1 MSNNLFFLKALF
13 TVMFSFL
20 VGSIQTMAIPWSP
33 GNRQEMNKI
42 HHYFIAGNDL
52 FTGSFNYTFRAY
64 SFGGINPCENPVT
77 DINVDVPG
85 DCVAYV
91 INGGGLAQ
99 SFIPSNPQ
107 SVGAG
112 IQFQSFTFGQE
123 VTLSLWD
130 GLPNAGGN
138 MLVTGT
144 TQTNGTVW
152 ADVYWDSVADVTV
165 GNTYYIVIDGD
176 SALPCISGS
185 SSDLYPDGML
195 FSNFEPFPDY
205 DFSFRIFSCDDEGG
219 ETGDPCENPE
229 LDINVDVPG
238 DCMAFVTYGGLAQ
251 SFIPLNPQLAGAGI
265 QFQSFT
271 FGQEVTLSLWDGLPN
286 ENGNILA
293 AGSTQTNGT
302 VWADV
307 YWDSVVDVTV
317 GNTYYIVIEGDSE
330 LPCISGGFFNPYPDG
345 ILYSNNFEPFQ
356 SYDFSFRIFSC
367 DDGGEEEPGD
377 PCENPELDI
386 NVDVPGDCVAYVI
399 NGGGLAQ
406 SFIPLNPQ
414 LAGSG
419 IQFQSFTFGQ
429 EVTLSLWDGLPNA
442 GGNMLVTGT
451 TQTNGTVWADV
462 YWNSVADVTVGNT
475 YYIVIEGDSALPCI
489 SGSSFNPYTDG
500 MLFSNFEPFPDYDFS
515 FRIFS
520 CEDEGGETGNPCENP
535 ELEIDQNINDIG
547 MAYMSQN
554 GLAQS
559 FKPLYPESAGV
570 GIMFQSFSFGLDV
583 TLSLWDGLPNAGG
596 NMLASGTTQTNGNL
610 WADVYWN
617 SIVNV
622 TAGNTYYI
630 MIEGDSS
637 LPMVVGSVYNPYPD
651 GMLFSN
657 FEAFPDY
664 DFTFRTFTCNPVIV
678 DESCENPELELN
690 IDFPGNCFAYM
701 FQDGLAQSFMSS
713 HSESAGVGIQF
724 EHNSYDLDVTLSL
737 WDGLPNAGGN
747 MLAAKTKKTNGT
759 WVDVFWDSV
768 VSLTIGET
776 YYIVIEGDIS
786 LPCISGFFDPYPDGM
801 MFADNFEP
809 YPGFDFSFRTY
820 SCDDEGWESD
830 PCEDKITVAC
840 GVTYT
845 ANLIPNTGAWIN
857 YPDVTDNY
865 TGSEQVFEFTAQQ
878 TGTYT
883 IELDQGENNADF
895 FIMDACGNTA
905 NNLTGGYWTGL
916 SNETIDL
923 TEGVTYFII
932 ADLHELAGGA
942 TTVSVKINCLEN
954 SEPGNCPIE
963 YEGSLSQGL
972 GGLSD
977 GVALAADF
985 PIGPGQQWH
994 VETVRIQIINTVTS
1008 VDVSFYS
1015 DISGHPGIHLIEPFT
1030 VIPVSQIQIGTTNEG
1045 FPIYELELDLSANDV
1060 LLDGEASGSNIWMGI
1075 KTNGFNNFW
1084 AFAET
1089 IHNNTNFYVSYD
1101 NYLNWTDVGTM
1112 GIFQDGAFSVCITP
1126 NPCNEKI
1133 FISCDTAY
1141 SAELVPDSGEW
1152 TNYTNGSFEYTGS
1165 EQVFEF
1171 TAPLTGTYEFEL
1183 DQGEND
1189 ADFFLME
1196 TCSNM
1201 ANNLIGGYWDG
1212 AENQT
1217 IDLIEGT
1224 AYYLIADLK
1233 SLAEGATTV
1242 SVKINCPDPAPG
1254 DCPVQY
1260 AGTLEDGLGD
1270 LSSGDV
1276 VLASD
1281 FPVGAG
1287 EHWDVDILKIQMI
1300 NTVNTVRV
1308 AFYADNGN
1316 KPGNPVFTPTHVV
1329 PVSQTFIGVT
1339 PVGGNNVYEIELDLS
1354 DYGISLDGGESGAN
1368 YWVGVSTT
1376 SSFANHWIYTPE
1388 VNNGTNF
1395 FASFDNFANWEDAGN
1410 SGFFKDGAF
1419 SICLGEPDMNHC
1431 EQDFYVDNEPN
1442 RIANISEMPNG
1453 KNWVANDILI
1463 PGDTQFKIQSIIFEL
1478 AVIHPDATP
1487 ATTYFDLEIFNDN
1500 GAGGVGNT
1508 TGITY
1513 HFDGSNA
1520 TYSPNGLLWDTFPQ
1534 FTIALDLPDLILQA
1548 NGNADTRYWLA
1559 LNNPGLAEWWVYWVA
1574 YPFDFTPD
1582 PDSKPMWA
1590 KFSTM
1595 DNWAPVLTEDGY
1607 HEGFMK
1613 VNGQCETLLG
1623 TDDLISFDFVYYPN
1637 PVRDVLNITSEKQIR
1652 SVTIYNLTGQKVSNI
1667 NSAEIFNGKVDVTS
1681 LSAGVYVFRT
1691 VLEGGQIE
1699 TFKIIKK

>member
-13 TVMFSFL
+13 TVMFSLL

-33 GNRQEMNKI
+33 DNRQEMNKI

-107 SVGAG
+107 SVGA
-112 IQFQSFTFGQE
+112 
-123 VTLSLWD
+123 
-130 GLPNAGGN
+130 
-138 MLVTGT
+138 
-144 TQTNGTVW
+144 
-152 ADVYWDSVADVTV
+152 
-165 GNTYYIVIDGD
+165 
-176 SALPCISGS
+176 
-185 SSDLYPDGML
+185 
-195 FSNFEPFPDY
+195 
-205 DFSFRIFSCDDEGG
+205 
-219 ETGDPCENPE
+219 
-229 LDINVDVPG
+229 
-238 DCMAFVTYGGLAQ
+238 
-251 SFIPLNPQLAGAGI
+251 
-265 QFQSFT
+265 
-271 FGQEVTLSLWDGLPN
+271 
-286 ENGNILA
+286 
-293 AGSTQTNGT
+293 
-302 VWADV
+302 
-307 YWDSVVDVTV
+307 
-317 GNTYYIVIEGDSE
+317 
-330 LPCISGGFFNPYPDG
+330 
-345 ILYSNNFEPFQ
+345 
-356 SYDFSFRIFSC
+356 
-367 DDGGEEEPGD
+367 
-377 PCENPELDI
+377 
-386 NVDVPGDCVAYVI
+386 
-399 NGGGLAQ
+399 
-406 SFIPLNPQ
+406 
-414 LAGSG
+414 G

-610 WADVYWN
+610 WADVYWS

-701 FQDGLAQSFMSS
+701 FQDGLAQSFMPS

-932 ADLHELAGGA
+932 ADLHEQAGGA

-1060 LLDGEASGSNIWMGI
+1060 LLDGGASGSNIWMGI

-1084 AFAET
+1084 AFTET

-1112 GIFQDGAFSVCITP
+1112 GIFQDGAFSVCITQ

-1152 TNYTNGSFEYTGS
+1152 TNYTDGSFEYTGS

-1183 DQGEND
+1183 DQGEHD

-1196 TCSNM
+1196 TCGNM

-1212 AENQT
+1212 TENQT

-1276 VLASD
+1276 ALAAD

-1316 KPGNPVFTPTHVV
+1316 KPGNPVFPPTHVV
-1329 PVSQTFIGVT
+1329 PVSQTLIGVT

-1354 DYGISLDGGESGAN
+1354 DYGISLDGGESGTN

-1442 RIANISEMPNG
+1442 RIANISEMPLG

-1463 PGDTQFKIQSIIFEL
+1463 PGGTQFKIQSIIFEL
-1478 AVIHPDATP
+1478 AVIHPNAVPTD
-1487 ATTYFDLEIFNDN
+1487 YFDLEIFNDN
-1500 GAGGVGNT
+1500 GAGGVGST

-1534 FTIALDLPDLILQA
+1534 FTIALDLPDLILQG

-1559 LNNPGLAEWWVYWVA
+1559 LTNPGLAESNGYWVA
-1574 YPFDFTPD
+1574 YPFDFTPN
-1582 PDSKPMWA
+1582 PDSEPMWA
-1590 KFSTM
+1590 KFNTM
-1595 DNWAPVLTEDGY
+1595 DNWAPILTEDGY

-1637 PVRDVLNITSEKQIR
+1637 PVRDILNIISEKQIR